1 MGFAGQVFA
10 ARVAIGLAVPSQQA
24 LQETGGIISTGAEK
38 IYERLGAVRAK
49 HGAISAANYKAQL
62 KDLLNVTKSN
72 QSLLT
77 SAMTQG
83 VAKAY
88 DGMTKM
94 GQESLKGIF
103 KKGQYKKYS
112 QGVKGALGK
121 DLHKKIFAG
130 VGGLQNTAARVQ
142 KIQKNIIKMT
152 KEERVE
158 ALKNLEVQKNSARV
172 VLSNLKDEQASLEN
186 KKLVTGKISTAEQK
200 RYDSL
205 VTKKIPAQ
213 KEELRVADQN
223 LRKTKEIIESV
234 GEQTGKIQESAKSF
248 KEMGFQTVKAGSALK
263 AGFNDVLRNSIGL
276 LAAFT
281 YKLNQH
287 TQELITFERELINA
301 NSVWG
306 MSNEELY
313 TASAELLKFSNQYGI
328 SLENASA
335 GMYQLASAGL
345 TLAEAEE
352 VIKHTLLLSMA
363 VQGDH
368 NTIAKL
374 TTQII
379 KGYGMEMSE
388 AGRLTDMMAHAIQK
402 SLIEWQDLSSAVK
415 FALPFFTSTNQEI
428 EVLIGSL
435 MILTDRA
442 LEAGIAGR
450 GLRQGLAEFAESAM
464 DSSSGFSQMGIEIV
478 NAEGEM
484 RQLTDIAMQFHEKV
498 DAGVISNTELL
509 TTLIEGLNVRGATA
523 FVHLVQNAEL
533 FQETVDNVKASGGEL
548 TEMADIQNESLS
560 AQLEILKSNVKSI
573 FMMGDATHRAEGYMS
588 AFHKEVVLGVQSLT
602 GLIVETVD
610 GEQQLTTLGKEIENV
625 AVNGVKVLVQLIG
638 DLVETLGDLTKEGLI
653 SYEMLKLM
661 VYPMEVMLKVLN
673 FLGPDMIKIIIWLKV
688 INSLMPAATMNWIA
702 GSQGL
707 FSLAAGFRAV
717 YLASGLAVAVGAL
730 WVGKKAI
737 NWYKNRESGGYVHG
751 GMGQGGPMQAQPYMV
766 GEQGPEMFVPGQSGK
781 ILNSS
786 QTRDILAGN
795 FNSGTSMNNNTLVIN
810 RAVMK
815 NTSIGIDSF
824 GGIA

>member
-10 ARVAIGLAVPSQQA
+10 ARVAIGLAIPSQQA
-24 LQETGGIISTGAEK
+24 LQETGGIIAGGADK
-38 IYERLGAVRAK
+38 IYGRLGAIRAK
-49 HGAISAANYKAQL
+49 HGAITTQNYKAQL
-62 KDLLNVTKSN
+62 KDLLNVSKSN
-72 QSLLT
+72 QQLLT
-77 SAMTQG
+77 QSMTQG
-83 VAKAY
+83 VKKAY
-88 DGMTKM
+88 DGMTKI
-94 GQESLKGIF
+94 GQESLKGMM
-103 KKGQYKKYS
+103 KPGAYKQLS
-112 QGVKGALGK
+112 TSMKGALGK
-121 DLHKKIFAG
+121 DLHKQITAG
-130 VGGLQNTAARVQ
+130 VATAGSAARRVQ
-142 KIQKNIIKMT
+142 KMQQNIIKMT
-152 KEERVE
+152 KAQRRE
-158 ALKNLEVQKNSARV
+158 AIKNLEVEKNSAQI
-172 VLSNLKDEQASLEN
+172 VLSNLKDEQASLERKAMVN
-186 KKLVTGKISTAEQK
+186 GKLDAKDQQRYEQ
-200 RYDSL
+200 L
-205 VTKKIPAQ
+205 VTKVIPTK
-213 KEELRVADQN
+213 KEDLRLADSA
-223 LRKTKEIIESV
+223 LRKTKQIIESV
-234 GEQTGKIQESAKSF
+234 GEQTKKQRNLVKSF
-248 KEMGFQTVKAGSALK
+248 KEVGRETIKAGSAVK
-263 AGFNDVLRNSIGL
+263 QGFNDILRNSIGL

-313 TASAELLKFSNQYGI
+313 TASAELLKFANEYGI
-328 SLENASA
+328 TLENASA

-345 TLAEAEE
+345 TLAEAQE

-428 EVLIGSL
+428 EQLIGSL

-450 GLRQGLAEFAESAM
+450 GLRQALAEFAESAM
-464 DSSSGFSQMGIEIV
+464 DAEAGFAKMGVQIL

-484 RQLTDIAMQFHEKV
+484 RQLSDIAMQFHDKMGDTV
-498 DAGVISNTELL
+498 SNTELL
-509 TTLIEGLNVRGATA
+509 TTLIQDLNVRGATA

-548 TEMADIQNESLS
+548 TEMANIQNESLS

-573 FMMGDATHRAEGYMS
+573 FMMGDATYRAEGYMS
-588 AFHKEVVLGVQSLT
+588 AFHKEVTLGVKSLT
-602 GLIVETVD
+602 GLFVETVD
-610 GEQQLTTLGKEIENV
+610 GEQQLTDLGKEIENI
-625 AVNGVKVLVQLIG
+625 AVNGVKVLVQL
-638 DLVETLGDLTKEGLI
+638 VEHFIDVLGRLTEEGLV
-653 SYEMLKLM
+653 SYEMLKLLT
-661 VYPMEVMLKVLN
+661 YPLEVLLYIMDKLGPNMLKV
-673 FLGPDMIKIIIWLKV
+673 IIWMKV
-688 INSLMPAATMNWIA
+688 LGSLVPTATIQWIA
-702 GSQGL
+702 GAKGL
-707 FSLAAGFRAV
+707 FSMAAGFRAV
-717 YLASGLAVAVGAL
+717 ALFSGLALGAVAL
-730 WVGKKAI
+730 WGGKMIIDA
-737 NWYKNRESGGYVHG
+737 WAERASGGYVHG
-751 GMGQGGPMQAQPYMV
+751 GMGQGGAAGARPYMV
-766 GEQGPEMFVPGQSGK
+766 GEQGPEMFIPGQSGK

>member
-10 ARVAIGLAVPSQQA
+10 ARVAIGLAVPSPQA
-24 LQETGGIISTGAEK
+24 LQETGGIIASGAEK

-49 HGAISAANYKAQL
+49 HGQITKSNYQAQI
-62 KDLLNVTKSN
+62 KDLLNITKTN
-72 QSLLT
+72 QDLIT
-77 SAMTQG
+77 SAMTGG
-83 VAKAY
+83 VKKAY
-88 DGMTKM
+88 DGMTKL
-94 GQESLKGIF
+94 GQESLKGMF
-103 KKGQYKKYS
+103 KKGQYKQYS
-112 QGVKGALGK
+112 DSVKGALGK

-130 VGGLQNTAARVQ
+130 VGGLQSTAQRVQ
-142 KIQKNIIKMT
+142 QMQKNIIKLT
-152 KEERVE
+152 KEEREE
-158 ALKNLEVQKNSARV
+158 ALKNLEVEKNSARI
-172 VLSNLKDEQASLEN
+172 VLDNLKDEQASLEN
-186 KKLVTGKISTAEQK
+186 KHRINGKLTEKEQK
-200 RYDSL
+200 RYDQL
-205 VTKKIPAQ
+205 VTKYIPTA
-213 KEELRVADQN
+213 KEDLRIKQED
-223 LRKTKEIIESV
+223 LRKTKEIINSV
-234 GEQTGKIQESAKSF
+234 GERISKT
-248 KEMGFQTVKAGSALK
+248 KEAVSSIKELGSETVKAGHAIK
-263 AGFNDVLRNSIGL
+263 EGFNSVLRNSTAL

-287 TQELITFERELINA
+287 TQELITYERELLNA

-306 MSNEELY
+306 LSNEELY
-313 TASAELLKFSNQYGI
+313 AASANLIEFNNQYGI
-328 SLENASA
+328 SLENAAA

-352 VIKHTLLLSMA
+352 VIQHTLLLSMA

-464 DSSSGFSQMGIEIV
+464 DAESGFAQMGISIV

-484 RQLTDIAMQFHEKV
+484 RQLTDIAMQFHEKLGE
-498 DAGVISNTELL
+498 GVTETELL

-533 FQETVDNVKASGGEL
+533 YQETVENVRDSGGEL
-548 TEMADIQNESLS
+548 QEMADIQNASIS
-560 AQLEILKSNVKSI
+560 AQ
-573 FMMGDATHRAEGYMS
+573 GDASLRAEGYMS
-588 AFHKEVVLGVQSLT
+588 RFHKEVVLGVQSLT
-602 GLIVETVD
+602 DLFIETVD
-610 GEQQLTTLGKEIENV
+610 GEQRLTDLGKEIENI
-625 AVNGVKVLVQLIG
+625 AVNGVKVLVQLIQ
-638 DLVETLGDLTKEGLI
+638 DLVETLADLTKEGLI
-653 SYEMLKLM
+653 SYDMLKLM
-661 VYPMEVMLKVLN
+661 VMPMEVMLKVLN
-673 FLGPDMIKIIIWLKV
+673 FLGPDLLKIIIYMKV
-688 INSLMPAATMNWIA
+688 LSSLMPAATMSWIA

-717 YLASGLAVAVGAL
+717 YLASGLIAAAGLL
-730 WVGKKAI
+730 WVGKKVVD
-737 NWYKNRESGGYVHG
+737 WWQNRESGGYVHG
-751 GMGQGGPMQAQPYMV
+751 GMAGGGMPMGGQPYMV
-766 GEQGPEMFVPGQSGK
+766 GEQGPELFIPGQRGQ

-795 FNSGTSMNNNTLVIN
+795 FNAGSTMNNQPIIIEK
-810 RAVMK
+810 AIMK

-824 GGIA
+824 GGLA